1 MKYQDRNKSDKEIKI
16 QEITKLLISN
26 NQRNINLQNQKK
38 DPLFFFSFFLV

>member
-16 QEITKLLISN
+16 QEIDKVLISN

-38 DPLFFFSFFLV
+38 KDPLFFFLSF